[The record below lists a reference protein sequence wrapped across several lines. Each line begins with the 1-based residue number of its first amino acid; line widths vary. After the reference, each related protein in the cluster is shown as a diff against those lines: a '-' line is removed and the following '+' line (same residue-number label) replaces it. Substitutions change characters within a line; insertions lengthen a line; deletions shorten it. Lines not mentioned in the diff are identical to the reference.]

1 MVGFGGRFHAQRAN
15 LAQAGP
21 PGTGGVRTVRPIRS
35 GIALRAGAF
44 HPPMR
49 IFLAALCFFTA
60 LAASAE
66 TFSFT
71 VIGIDCAAC
80 APPIVKALN
89 GVDGVTNPRIDTKKS
104 IATVDIPAGFDKD
117 RIRTAVTASGFGV
130 VFPGEQPKNGID
142 GLPEEI
148 VRTLDIKSDTSGQR
162 VEIARLLVP
171 GKITIVDFY
180 ADWCGPC
187 RVLENR
193 IEHLMAGGRKD
204 LAVRRLNIGKW
215 DNALAK
221 QATHEFRLAAL
232 PYIRVYDA
240 EGRFVTEVTG
250 GMWDEVLGAIDKAS
264 DKASEKAARK

>member
-1 MVGFGGRFHAQRAN
+1 M
-15 LAQAGP
+15 
-21 PGTGGVRTVRPIRS
+21 RS
-35 GIALRAGAF
+35 L
-44 HPPMR
+44 
-49 IFLAALCFFTA
+49 LAALSL
-60 LAASAE
+60 LAASALSAE

-89 GVDGVTNPRIDTKKS
+89 SVDGVTNPRIDTKNG

-130 VFPGEQPKNGID
+130 VFPGEQPKSGID
-142 GLPEEI
+142 ALPEDV
-148 VRTLDIKSDTSGQR
+148 VRTLDIKTDTSGKR
-162 VEIARLLVP
+162 ADIAKLVVP

-193 IEHLMAGGRKD
+193 IEHLMAGGRTE

-215 DNALAK
+215 DNELAK
-221 QATHEFRLAAL
+221 QATHEFQLEAL

-240 EGRFVTEVTG
+240 NGKFVTAVTG
-250 GMWDEVLGAIDKAS
+250 GMWDEVLAAL
-264 DKASEKAARK
+264 EKATVKAKRK